1 MATVSKVNSDILAR
15 GTLESTA
22 QLKVVTLTDFDS
34 ALTADTQAGGAG
46 TAITEGTIRA
56 VAQELSPM
64 LFETNAGGTIMA
76 MVMDGHAI
84 DATSIGLRVDQ
95 ILGQTAGTTTVAVE
109 TSLATLLQ

>member
-22 QLKVVTLTDFDS
+22 QLKVVTLTNFDS
-34 ALTADTQAGGAG
+34 ALTADTGGAG
-46 TAITEGTIRA
+46 SAITEGTIRA

-76 MVMDGHAI
+76 MVMDGHAV